1 MVLPAGAR
9 VRMHASRLALA
20 VPAYRGQ
27 IQVQH
32 LEQLHNLIGACAY
45 SQVQA
50 GQQKHTDRMLVGQKP
65 VFQFAGIIHI
75 VSCSIAKARNLMLFG
90 ALKSNAIDWLLMC
103 DADNYFEGDSRAIL
117 RMLADA
123 QRKDAAVVVA
133 PILRRDGNYHV
144 LVDEDEQ
151 GLVCVDANQRQYD
164 RKCRSL
170 TPADFRGKMLPVTR
184 AGSGFMA
191 LHVPWFRAHWPVTPW
206 FQFAQAPREDGQP
219 HEIGED
225 HVFCDGVRQRGGLI
239 LCDGRLE
246 PYHEG
251 APYHLV
257 QGAAATPTVAEVVN
271 DAAPPVEAHGQ

>member
-1 MVLPAGAR
+1 MKMR
-9 VRMHASRLALA
+9 ASRLALA

-50 GQQKHTDRMLVGQKP
+50 GQQKHTDRLLIGQKP
-65 VFQFAGIIHI
+65 AFQFAGIIHI

-90 ALKSNAIDWLLMC
+90 ALKSNAIDWLMMC
-103 DADNYFEGDSRAIL
+103 DADNYFMGDARSVL
-117 RMLADA
+117 RMLADSE
-123 QRKDAAVVVA
+123 RKEAAVVVA
-133 PILRRDGNYHV
+133 PILRRDGRYNV

-151 GLVCVDANQRQYD
+151 GPALVGRV
-164 RKCRSL
+164 CRSL
-170 TPADFRGKMLPVTR
+170 APSDFRGHMLPVTR

-191 LHVPWFRAHWPVTPW
+191 LRVPWFREHWPATPW
-206 FQFAQAPREDGQP
+206 FQFAQSPREDGQP

-239 LCDGRLE
+239 LCDGRIE

-257 QGAAATPTVAEVVN
+257 KAAASPTVSEVVE
-271 DAAPPVEAHGQ
+271 DPPPVAAHGG